1 MLKLAVFLI
10 SISAAAAAPQDAPLP
25 WKIGVARVSITPEQP
40 IWMAGYDAREK
51 PFEAVESDIFAK
63 ALALDDGAGRRAVLV
78 TADVSGFSAPVA
90 AAVCAAITERTR
102 LERRQILLNASHNH
116 AGPLLSVEPRPRPKM
131 SDAEAAATVAYT
143 RALAGKIAGAA
154 AEALA
159 RLEPARLSWATG
171 VVHFPMNRRE
181 PTPNGIILGVNP
193 RGPVDRSVPVLR
205 VEGPDGRPRA
215 IVFGAACHNTTL
227 TANNWRIAGDYAG
240 YAQALVETRYPGA
253 QAMFVQGF
261 GADANPYPRG
271 TLELAREHGAT
282 LGREVCRVADGKLE
296 SIAGE
301 LNTVFDTVELPFAQP
316 SKQELEKRS
325 RGASWETATARALLE
340 TVARGEQP
348 ARHYTAPVA
357 VWQLGGVTLVAMS
370 GEVVGD
376 YAGLVTR
383 ALGPLNLWLAGYSN
397 EVFGYLP
404 SARILEEGGYETRGI
419 TPKGWFTPDT
429 QDVVVR
435 KIAELAARAGRKA
448 VK

>member
-1 MLKLAVFLI
+1 MLTLAAFLLF
-10 SISAAAAAPQDAPLP
+10 ISAAAAAPQEASSS
-25 WKIGVARVSITPEQP
+25 WKVGVARVSITPPQP

-51 PFEAVESDIFAK
+51 PFEAVETDIFAK
-63 ALALDDGAGRRAVLV
+63 AMAFEDGGGRRAVLV
-78 TADVSGFSAPVA
+78 TADVVGFSAPVA

-116 AGPLLSVEPRPRPKM
+116 AGPLLSVDPRPRPKM

-143 RALAGKIAGAA
+143 RALAGKIAGIA

-159 RLEPARLSWATG
+159 RLEPARLSWGTG
-171 VVHFPMNRRE
+171 IVHFPMNRRE

-205 VEGPDGRPRA
+205 ADGIDGRPRA
-215 IVFGAACHNTTL
+215 ILFGAACHNTTL

-240 YAQALVETRYPGA
+240 YAQAAVEARYPGA

-261 GADANPYPRG
+261 GADTNPFPRG

-296 SIAGE
+296 AIAGG
-301 LNTVFDTVELPFAQP
+301 LNTVFDTVDLPFALP
-316 SKQELEKRS
+316 SKAELER
-325 RGASWETATARALLE
+325 RAQGASWEVATARALLE
-340 TVARGEQP
+340 MVARGEQP
-348 ARHYTAPVA
+348 LRRYTAPVA
-357 VWQLGGVTLVAMS
+357 IWQLGGVTLVAMS

-376 YAGLVTR
+376 YAGLVSR

-419 TPKGWFTPDT
+419 TPKGWFAPET

-435 KIAELAARAGRKA
+435 KIADLAARAGRKA